1 MGKKVGDP
9 VVGRSVGEVV
19 GNNVGGEV
27 TGASVGMALIDGA
40 ADLVGVVVGLG
51 LHSERDGKL

>member
-19 GNNVGGEV
+19 GNRVGGEV
-27 TGASVGMALIDGA
+27 TGASVGMALMEGA

-51 LHSERDGKL
+51 LQRWLVVEG